1 MRSNPLKTL
10 PKPLKRLIYPVEVVS
25 ESPDSELPELPD
37 EQPIIGPVMPDMPSV
52 QPTGTETKH
61 ERYISEAEK
70 TRERMRRDM
79 LTAIPSEEENTIQA
93 RKRALGLDGEGEGD
107 KAEEDK
113 KRYQKIVWAEMVSG
127 TKKVLAMDV
136 SVHPTLCASSKQGRL
151 TLQPETHLRFLL
163 SQLRNEHMY
172 CLWCS
177 TKYSSFEKMDGPGGC
192 PGEDE
197 DDH

>member
-25 ESPDSELPELPD
+25 ESPDSEPTELPD
-37 EQPIIGPVMPDMPSV
+37 AQPIIGPIMPDMPTA

-79 LTAIPSEEENTIQA
+79 LTAIPTEAEDTIQA
-93 RKRALGLDGEGEGD
+93 RKRALGLDGEGEGE
-107 KAEEDK
+107 KAGEDK
-113 KRYQKIVWAEMVSG
+113 NRYQKIVWAEMVSG

-136 SVHPTLCASSKQGRL
+136 SLHPAFRAPSKR
-151 TLQPETHLRFLL
+151 
-163 SQLRNEHMY
+163 S
-172 CLWCS
+172 
-177 TKYSSFEKMDGPGGC
+177 
-192 PGEDE
+192 
-197 DDH
+197 